1 MSKII
6 TDEKFPPEADQ
17 PIVEINEL
25 INRGTVDV
33 IVKEDLKKKLMSGK
47 PLRIKYGIDPTGP
60 KIHIGRA
67 STMRKLGKF
76 QELGHKVVLIIG
88 DFTGQVGDSSDK
100 DAERPMLSED
110 QVKENMKDYLAQ
122 FKKVFDANKAE
133 IHYNSEWLGKLN
145 FNDICKL
152 ADNFSVAEMIDREN
166 FSKRFK
172 EGKRISLREFMYP
185 LMQGYDS
192 VAIEAD
198 VEIGGTDQLF
208 NILAGRTLQKASG
221 QDPQN
226 VITFKLLEGTDGR
239 KMSTS
244 WGNVI
249 LIEDEPNEM
258 FGKVMSIRDEL
269 IEKYFEICTD
279 MDMSEVKKMLS
290 SPRDAKI
297 KLACEIVKIYHNEEA
312 ARKAQEHF
320 EKVFSKKETPDE
332 IEEVKIEEGETIID
346 FLVKTGM
353 ADSRGDARRKIEQG
367 GVKIDGEVVKDFNLV
382 LGNMFD
388 GKVVKVGKREFRR
401 IALA

>member
-6 TDEKFPPEADQ
+6 TDEKLID
-17 PIVEINEL
+17 EL
-25 INRGTVDV
+25 ISRGAVDV

-47 PLRIKYGIDPTGP
+47 QLRIKHGIDPTGP

-100 DAERPMLSED
+100 DSERPMLTEK
-110 QVKENMKDYLAQ
+110 QVRENMKDYLGQ
-122 FKKVFDANKAE
+122 FKKVFDADKAE
-133 IHYNSEWLGKLN
+133 VRYNSEWLGKLN

-172 EGKRISLREFMYP
+172 DGKRISLREFLYP

-192 VAIEAD
+192 VAVEAD

-208 NILAGRTLQKASG
+208 NILAGRTLQKAGG
-221 QDPQN
+221 QEPQN
-226 VITFKLLEGTDGR
+226 VVTFKLLEGTDGR

-249 LIEDEPNEM
+249 LIEDKPNGM

-279 MDMSEVKKMLS
+279 ADMDEVRKMIS
-290 SPRDAKI
+290 NPRDAKI
-297 KLACEIVKIYHNEEA
+297 KLASEIVKIYHGEKEA
-312 ARKAQEHF
+312 KKAKEYF
-320 EKVFSKKETPDE
+320 EKVFSKKEMPDE
-332 IEEVKIEEGETIID
+332 IKEVEMEDGKNIID
-346 FLVKTGM
+346 FLIKAGL
-353 ADSRGDARRKIEQG
+353 AKSKGDARRKIEQG
-367 GVKIDGEVVKDFNLV
+367 GVKIDGETVKDCSLII
-382 LGNMFD
+382 GNNFD
-388 GKVVKVGKREFRR
+388 GKILKVGKREFRR
-401 IALA
+401 ITLV

>member
-1 MSKII
+1 MPKVI
-6 TDEKFPPEADQ
+6 TDEKLID
-17 PIVEINEL
+17 EL
-25 INRGTVDV
+25 ILRGTVDV
-33 IVKEDLKKKLMSGK
+33 IVKDDLKKKLMSGRQ
-47 PLRIKYGIDPTGP
+47 LRIKHGIDPTGP

-100 DAERPMLSED
+100 DSERPMLTEK
-110 QVKENMKDYLAQ
+110 QVRENMKDYLDQ
-122 FKKVFDANKAE
+122 FQKVFDADKAE
-133 IHYNSEWLGKLN
+133 IRYNSEWLGKLN

-172 EGKRISLREFMYP
+172 EGKRISLREFLYP

-208 NILAGRTLQKASG
+208 NILAGRTLQKANR

-258 FGKVMSIRDEL
+258 FGKIMSIRDEL

-279 MDMSEVKKMLS
+279 VAMNEVKKILS
-290 SPRDAKI
+290 DPRNAKI
-297 KLACEIVKIYHNEEA
+297 RLAFEIVKIYHGEKESE
-312 ARKAQEHF
+312 KAKKYF

-332 IEEVKIEEGETIID
+332 IEEIKIENGENIID
-346 FLVKTGM
+346 FLVKFKL
-353 ADSRGDARRKIEQG
+353 ASSKGDARRKIEQG
-367 GVKIDGEVVKDFNLV
+367 GVNLGGEIMKDFRFTVDINCR
-382 LGNMFD
+382 
-388 GKVVKVGKREFRR
+388 GKILRVGKREFRK
-401 IALA
+401 IV

>member
-1 MSKII
+1 MSGII
-6 TDEKFPPEADQ
+6 TDEKLID
-17 PIVEINEL
+17 EL
-25 INRGTVDV
+25 ISRGAVDV

-47 PLRIKYGIDPTGP
+47 QLRIKHGIDPTGP

-100 DAERPMLSED
+100 DSERPMLTEK
-110 QVKENMKDYLAQ
+110 QVRENMKDYLGQ
-122 FKKVFDANKAE
+122 FKKVFDADKAE
-133 IHYNSEWLGKLN
+133 VRYNSEWLGKLN

-172 EGKRISLREFMYP
+172 DGKRISLREFLYP

-192 VAIEAD
+192 VAVEAD

-208 NILAGRTLQKASG
+208 NILAGRTLQKAGG
-221 QDPQN
+221 QEPQN
-226 VITFKLLEGTDGR
+226 VVTFKLLEGTDGR

-249 LIEDEPNEM
+249 LIEDKPNGM

-279 MDMSEVKKMLS
+279 ADMDEVRKMIS
-290 SPRDAKI
+290 NPRDAKI
-297 KLACEIVKIYHNEEA
+297 KLASEIVKIYHGEKEA
-312 ARKAQEHF
+312 KKAKEYF
-320 EKVFSKKETPDE
+320 EKVFSKKEMPDE
-332 IEEVKIEEGETIID
+332 VAPSSAPEDILLIDLMVREG
-346 FLVKTGM
+346 LAK
-353 ADSRGDARRKIEQG
+353 SNSDAKRKIEQG
-367 GVKIDGEVVKDFNLV
+367 GVKIGDEVVKDYNLV
-382 LGNMFD
+382 IGNNFD
-388 GKVVKVGKREFRR
+388 GKILKVGKREFRR
-401 IALA
+401 IALV